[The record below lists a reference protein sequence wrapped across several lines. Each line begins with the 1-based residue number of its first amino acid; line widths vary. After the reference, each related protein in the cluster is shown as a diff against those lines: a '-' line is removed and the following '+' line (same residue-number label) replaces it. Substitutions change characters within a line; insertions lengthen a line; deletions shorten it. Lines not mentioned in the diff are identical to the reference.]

1 MKNRNMK
8 VRYGKLEKEAEN
20 VAYNRLIRDE
30 EELNREFDEYDVKLL
45 TEIYIAGYMD
55 AVDAAFRYIQL
66 HKDSLDMG
74 IDDPTNIDR
83 LNNWVKYYKI
93 MKGED

>member
-1 MKNRNMK
+1 MK
-8 VRYGKLEKEAEN
+8 VRYGKLEKTAEN
-20 VAYNRLIRDE
+20 VAYNKLIRDE
-30 EELNREFDEYDVKLL
+30 EELNREFDEYDIKLL

-83 LNNWVKYYKI
+83 LNNWVKFYKI
-93 MKGED
+93 MKGDE

>member
-1 MKNRNMK
+1 MEK
-8 VRYGKLEKEAEN
+8 VRYGKLEKTAEN
-20 VAYNRLIRDE
+20 FAYYRLIRDE
-30 EELNREFDEYDVKLL
+30 EGLKREFDEYDIKLL
-45 TEIYIAGYMD
+45 TETYIAGYMD

-83 LNNWVKYYKI
+83 LNNWVKFYKI
-93 MKGED
+93 MKGDD

>member
-1 MKNRNMK
+1 MK
-8 VRYGKLEKEAEN
+8 VRYGKLEKTAEN
-20 VAYNRLIRDE
+20 TAYNMLIKYE
-30 EELNREFDEYDVKLL
+30 EEMGREFDRFNECDIKLL
-45 TEIYIAGYMD
+45 TETYIAGYMD

-83 LNNWVKYYKI
+83 LNNWVKYYKT
-93 MKGED
+93 MKGDD

>member
-1 MKNRNMK
+1 MK
-8 VRYGKLEKEAEN
+8 VRYGKLEKTAEN
-20 VAYNRLIRDE
+20 VAYNRLIKDE
-30 EELNREFDEYDVKLL
+30 EELKRKFDEYDIKLL
-45 TEIYIAGYMD
+45 TETYIEGYMD

-83 LNNWVKYYKI
+83 LNNSVKYYKT

>member
-1 MKNRNMK
+1 MK